1 MPVSHNCGV
10 PGCKHK
16 GTITLPPIGPLRN
29 EWYQLLRLDSNSQS
43 HRICKIHFDPSD
55 FGKSGKKLRR
65 GDVKPTRH
73 LPLHSVSLKKTT
85 NTVFPILYLN
95 TFSLLLLFISF
106 LFQSFSF
113 TIIFTD
119 LSLFPYFLF

>member
-1 MPVSHNCGV
+1 MPLSHNCGV

-29 EWYQLLRLDSNSQS
+29 EWYQLLHLDSNSQS

-73 LPLHSVSLKKTT
+73 LPLHSVSLQTT
-85 NTVFPILYLN
+85 NTVFPILYPTL
-95 TFSLLLLFISF
+95 TYFHFSYYSF
-106 LFQSFSF
+106 PFQSFSF
-113 TIIFTD
+113 SIIFTN
-119 LSLFPYFLF
+119 LSLFLYSLF